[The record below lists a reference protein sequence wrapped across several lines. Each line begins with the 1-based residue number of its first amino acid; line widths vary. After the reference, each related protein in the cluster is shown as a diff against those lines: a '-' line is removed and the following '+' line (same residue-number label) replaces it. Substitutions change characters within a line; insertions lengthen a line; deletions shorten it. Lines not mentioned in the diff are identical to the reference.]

1 VSFVK
6 TAATAEVLRSYG
18 FDVQDIE
25 AK

>member
-18 FDVQDIE
+18 FDVQGIE